1 MGSKVAETGRGN
13 NGSSP
18 SGKSPFLDSGRANI
32 YFSLYGNGGYVMTR
46 NSIFAKA
53 SFALSALF
61 ALAAPAAFA
70 LDGAEGKEFDSFDTG
85 KGELKITFL
94 GHASLVL
101 EFGGKLIYIDP
112 VKQYGDFSKFS
123 KADLVLV
130 THEHGDHLDSGS
142 IAALKAASTRIVLN
156 ESSRKKLGG
165 GEALEHGKVLEAAGV
180 SVKAVPAYNVT
191 AGRTNYHPR
200 DRRDNG
206 YVITVGSLHI
216 YVAGDTEVIPEMAD
230 LGHIDVAFLPM
241 NLPFTMTPDQV
252 ATAARTIKPK
262 ILYPYHFGTTDTSL
276 LTKLL
281 EGEKGIELRLR
292 KLQ

>member
-1 MGSKVAETGRGN
+1 MKKNSAFPKAYM
-13 NGSSP
+13 
-18 SGKSPFLDSGRANI
+18 A
-32 YFSLYGNGGYVMTR
+32 FS
-46 NSIFAKA
+46 
-53 SFALSALF
+53 ALLALF
-61 ALAAPAAFA
+61 AVPAAFA
-70 LDGAEGKEFDSFDTG
+70 LDGVEGKELDSFDTG
-85 KGELKITFL
+85 RGELKITFL
-94 GHASLVL
+94 GHATLVL

-112 VKQYGDFSKFS
+112 VKQYGDFSKFP

-130 THEHGDHLDSGS
+130 THEHGDHLDPGS
-142 IAALKAASTRIVLN
+142 IAALKAASTRIILN
-156 ESSRKKLGG
+156 GASRNKLGE

-191 AGRTNYHPR
+191 TGRTNYHPK

-206 YVITVGSLHI
+206 YVITVGNLHI

-230 LGHIDVAFLPM
+230 LGHLDVAFLPM
-241 NLPFTMTPDQV
+241 NLPYTMSPEQV
-252 ATAARTIKPK
+252 AAAARTIRPA
-262 ILYPYHFGTTDTSL
+262 ILYPYHFGNTDTSQ